1 MLPAIATT
9 INVCTSIHAQMHAF
23 HKSCLTT
30 NTRMSKDKLKTPQ
43 HKPYPDHFDRRQ
55 ASSSGQP
62 RHPLRSCSP
71 SCRSSTSTAYCRSSP
86 PPYSHSRSP
95 LPSPSKQPFFQP
107 AAGSKSP
114 PVSALC
120 LGREAHDILK
130 C

>member
-9 INVCTSIHAQMHAF
+9 INVRTSIHAQMCAF
-23 HKSCLTT
+23 RESCLTT
-30 NTRMSKDKLKTPQ
+30 NTRMSKDELKTPR
-43 HKPYPDHFDRRQ
+43 HKPYPDRFDRRQ
-55 ASSSGQP
+55 ASSSGRP
-62 RHPLRSCSP
+62 HHPSRLHSP
-71 SCRSSTSTAYCRSSP
+71 SRRSSTSTAYRHSSP

-107 AAGSKSP
+107 GAGSKSP
-114 PVSALC
+114 PVCTLY